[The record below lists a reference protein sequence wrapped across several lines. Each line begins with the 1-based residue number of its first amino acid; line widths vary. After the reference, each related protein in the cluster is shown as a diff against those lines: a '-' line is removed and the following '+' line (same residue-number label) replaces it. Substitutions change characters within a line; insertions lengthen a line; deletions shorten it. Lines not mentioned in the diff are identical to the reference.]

1 MIESSK
7 DILYIVISFCI
18 LWVAV
23 FLCWM
28 FYYAGKILKNTN
40 QIIEEF
46 RVRLQSLADA
56 IGFIQEKVEMISFA
70 MNSVFKGVGTAVKDA
85 AIKKAKSW
93 AEKKSENYGST
104 AKEAVDKAVSATAD
118 KIQKMTKK
126 IEKR

>member
-7 DILYIVISFCI
+7 DVLYIVISFCI
-18 LWVAV
+18 IWVAV

-56 IGFIQEKVEMISFA
+56 IGFIQEKVEFMSCA
-70 MNSVFKGVGTAVKDA
+70 MTTMFKGAGEVLSGAVM
-85 AIKKAKSW
+85 KKAKAW
-93 AEKKSENYGST
+93 AEKKSDDYTES
-104 AKEAVDKAVSATAD
+104 AKEAVDKAVEATSE

-126 IEKR
+126 IEGK